1 MDKELFYKYAPIL
14 LISIALIF
22 QYNLFVT
29 PEKLEHTHREILS
42 EISQVYITK
51 SEFGNV
57 KEQLADINK
66 KIDKIYDTLIK
77 ERSSQDG
84 FNNN

>member
-1 MDKELFYKYAPIL
+1 MDKDFIQKYAPVL
-14 LISIALIF
+14 LVGIALIF

-29 PEKLEHTHREILS
+29 PEKLEHTHREILA
-42 EISQVYITK
+42 EISKGYITK

-77 ERSSQDG
+77 ERSTDG
-84 FNNN
+84 FNQN

>member
-1 MDKELFYKYAPIL
+1 MDKEIFFKYTPL
-14 LISIALIF
+14 LVLSLAVIF

-42 EISQVYITK
+42 EVSKVYITK
-51 SEFGNV
+51 SEFDIL
-57 KEQLADINK
+57 KDQLTDINK

-77 ERSSQDG
+77 KERG
-84 FNNN
+84 